1 MDEQGEFGIT
11 ALGNGKA
18 TAATVLQRAADPTP
32 PPVVLFRIPARWER
46 VELADPYTGAWAVMH
61 TNPSERVANGLNGP
75 TVYATVAALTR
86 EWNLAGEDGAVVP
99 ITEDGVQELPL
110 DVLMALIKAWQAAR
124 ALPLVKTVSSS
135 P

>member
-1 MDEQGEFGIT
+1 MMDEHTEFDGKE
-11 ALGNGKA
+11 LGNGSG
-18 TAATVLQRAADPTP
+18 AALLDRTPP

-46 VELADPYTGAWAVMH
+46 VALPDPYTGAWAVMH

-86 EWNLAGEDGAVVP
+86 EWNLAGEDGGVLP
-99 ITEDGVQELPL
+99 LTEDGVQELPL

-124 ALPLVKTVSSS
+124 SLPLVKNVSS
-135 P
+135 